1 MLHTY
6 TKTLLQIRY
15 AQTIQFSLHKR
26 SCENCDLCRLG
37 LIKQYYIN
45 RFLVLRRLTTLSFC
59 RSVLLP
65 YKPHRSTAVFYS
77 NLQYACNYLAEYC
90 NAESA
95 AKFRKMCL
103 IIAARTCP
111 TAVASCDRPR
121 FLFSST
127 ELS

>member
-1 MLHTY
+1 MAPVISMTVLEA
-6 TKTLLQIRY
+6 RRF
-15 AQTIQFSLHKR
+15 IQYECWL
-26 SCENCDLCRLG
+26 
-37 LIKQYYIN
+37 
-45 RFLVLRRLTTLSFC
+45 LRRLTTLSFC

-77 NLQYACNYLAEYC
+77 NLQYTCNYLAEYC